1 MVCFRAFYGRRVRV
15 IDGMFKGVEGKVARI
30 QGQQRVIVTI
40 SNVCLIATAY
50 VPSAF
55 LQIIE

>member
-1 MVCFRAFYGRRVRV
+1 MVCFRAFYGRRVRM
-15 IDGMFKGVEGKVARI
+15 IGRIFKGVEGKVVRI

-40 SNVCLIATAY
+40 SNVGLTATAY

>member
-1 MVCFRAFYGRRVRV
+1 MIGR
-15 IDGMFKGVEGKVARI
+15 IFKGVEGKVVRI

-40 SNVCLIATAY
+40 SNVGLTATAY